1 MQLNQEQQRRLGA
14 IGWRDA
20 PAAVAQADDAS
31 CVVRVIA
38 QHRNGY
44 RVHDGAGEFPA
55 QPAPRFLRRGF
66 SQRRAAVT
74 IWAWCITLAAAA
86 FATRFVPFRAHGV
99 WHPWW
104 TLLAAAIGLT
114 AVLFSVYVVYV
125 LEIVKLGNRIQ
136 RRRKADDPL
145 RKIA

>member
-1 MQLNQEQQRRLGA
+1 MACFR
-14 IGWRDA
+14 IG
-20 PAAVAQADDAS
+20 
-31 CVVRVIA
+31 
-38 QHRNGY
+38 Y
-44 RVHDGAGEFPA
+44 
-55 QPAPRFLRRGF
+55 
-66 SQRRAAVT
+66 RAAVT
-74 IWAWCITLAAAA
+74 IWAWCATLAAAA

-104 TLLAAAIGLT
+104 TLLAAAIGLA

-136 RRRKADDPL
+136 RRRKPHDPL

>member
-1 MQLNQEQQRRLGA
+1 
-14 IGWRDA
+14 
-20 PAAVAQADDAS
+20 
-31 CVVRVIA
+31 
-38 QHRNGY
+38 
-44 RVHDGAGEFPA
+44 
-55 QPAPRFLRRGF
+55 
-66 SQRRAAVT
+66 VT
-74 IWAWCITLAAAA
+74 IWAWCISLAAAA

-104 TLLAAAIGLT
+104 TLLAAGIALV

-136 RRRKADDPL
+136 KRRKPDDPL

>member
-1 MQLNQEQQRRLGA
+1 VPIVDTTFVVVRRLKHGESVFE
-14 IGWRDA
+14 GD
-20 PAAVAQADDAS
+20 QA
-31 CVVRVIA
+31 
-38 QHRNGY
+38 HL
-44 RVHDGAGEFPA
+44 HH
-55 QPAPRFLRRGF
+55 RFLRRGF
-66 SQRRAAVT
+66 SQRRAALT
-74 IWAWCITLAAAA
+74 IWCWCLSLAAAA
-86 FATRFVPFRAHGV
+86 FATRFVPFRAHGA

-104 TLLAAAIGLT
+104 TLLAAGIALV